1 MYQQHWGL
9 NRTPFSTAGK
19 RFFRSAAQEEAM
31 ARVEYLVGANRRLG
45 MLVGDEGVGKTT
57 VMEFAWRRAR
67 RTGSPSIYLNLLGLD
82 EQEFV
87 LTIAEQLGT
96 PMDVTAQPVQ
106 AWRKIFDSFISNR
119 FQGQTTTIFLDDA
132 HEADSNVLSAI
143 ARMVQW
149 KPSETSSVTTVL
161 SSTTDRSELVGQ
173 RLLELCDLAI
183 EVTPWEIEDTET
195 FLRGSLE
202 AAGADS
208 KVFDSE
214 AIESIQQISG
224 GIPRR
229 IAQLAELA
237 LVAGAGAELESVDQ
251 EIVLAVN
258 EELRM
263 PTSASMPAI

>member
-1 MYQQHWGL
+1 
-9 NRTPFSTAGK
+9 
-19 RFFRSAAQEEAM
+19 
-31 ARVEYLVGANRRLG
+31 
-45 MLVGDEGVGKTT
+45 
-57 VMEFAWRRAR
+57 
-67 RTGSPSIYLNLLGLD
+67 
-82 EQEFV
+82 
-87 LTIAEQLGT
+87 
-96 PMDVTAQPVQ
+96 
-106 AWRKIFDSFISNR
+106 
-119 FQGQTTTIFLDDA
+119 
-132 HEADSNVLSAI
+132 
-143 ARMVQW
+143 MVQW